1 MRIALAVLLTGCVAM
16 PTHGGPTGDDQA
28 DDDDS
33 MTTPNPQPAKPVATG
48 AYHVHSTIDLTPELV
63 LPEPAEMV
71 VLTLRQF
78 STNPARAMIQLAADA
93 GVPAI
98 DDLPSYVQDK
108 LEGWIN
114 AEVAKVTLDGTPIT
128 QVAGSIAGLAE
139 TSLST
144 LEVDSELDTTAN
156 THTLTQVNL
165 PVFAASFDLTVTQS
179 ATCSSNAGTL
189 AIGDHTYGLAYG
201 EYIWTAL
208 NAKMVADYGY
218 DLRGALGAAV
228 NCPSLAHTIAN
239 KCVLGV
245 CVGHETQL
253 KNICEAGLD
262 EVAGRVHDR
271 LAEMRFDA
279 LHFAAGKATLVDDN
293 HDGAAEAL
301 AAGTWTAELNAGQGL
316 RHVPATF
323 TGER

>member
-1 MRIALAVLLTGCVAM
+1 MPGTG
-16 PTHGGPTGDDQA
+16 TGTGDDRG
-28 DDDDS
+28 DDDDT
-33 MTTPNPQPAKPVATG
+33 TTPTPEPAKPVATG
-48 AYHVHSTIDLTPELV
+48 AYNVHSTIDLTPELV

-71 VLTLRQF
+71 VLTLREF
-78 STNPARAMIQLAADA
+78 STNPANAMIELAAEA

-114 AEVAKVTLDGTPIT
+114 AEIAKVTINGTPIT

-144 LEVDSELDTTAN
+144 LEVDSQLDTTAN
-156 THTLTQVNL
+156 THTLTRVNL
-165 PVFAASFDLTVTQS
+165 PVFAASFDLTVMQP
-179 ATCSSNAGTL
+179 ATCSSSGGAL
-189 AIGDHTYGLAYG
+189 AIGDHTYGLPYG

-208 NAKMVADYGY
+208 NDKMVAEYGY

-228 NCPSLAHTIAN
+228 NCPALAHTVAN
-239 KCVLGV
+239 KCVWGV

-253 KNICEAGLD
+253 TNICEAGLD
-262 EVAGRVHDR
+262 EVAGRVHDK

-279 LHFAAGKATLVDDN
+279 LHFIAGQATLVDDN
-293 HDGAAEAL
+293 HDGAAESL

-323 TGER
+323 IGER

>member
-1 MRIALAVLLTGCVAM
+1 MRIALAFLLSGCVAM
-16 PTHGGPTGDDQA
+16 PGTSDDVPTPTA
-28 DDDDS
+28 
-33 MTTPNPQPAKPVATG
+33 PPKPVATG
-48 AYHVHSTIDLTPELV
+48 PYSVHSTIDLTPELV

-71 VLTLRQF
+71 VLTLREF
-78 STNPARAMIQLAADA
+78 STNPGGAMIDLAADA

-108 LEGWIN
+108 LEGWID
-114 AEVAKVTLDGTPIT
+114 AEIAKVTVNGTPIT

-144 LEVDSELDTTAN
+144 LDVDSRLDTTAS

-165 PVFAASFDLTVTQS
+165 PAFDASFDLGVTQP
-179 ATCSSNAGTL
+179 ATCVSSAGAL

-208 NAKMVADYGY
+208 NHKMVAEYGY

-228 NCPSLAHTIAN
+228 NCPSLAHTVAN
-239 KCVLGV
+239 KCVWDY

-253 KNICEAGLD
+253 TDICEAGLD
-262 EVAGRVHDR
+262 EVAGRVHDK

-279 LHFAAGKATLVDDN
+279 LHFIAGEATLVDAN
-293 HDGAAEAL
+293 LDGVAEAL
-301 AAGTWTAELNAGQGL
+301 AAGTWTAELDAGQGL

>member
-1 MRIALAVLLTGCVAM
+1 M
-16 PTHGGPTGDDQA
+16 PTNGGPTGSDPTDDGG
-28 DDDDS
+28 DDDS

-48 AYHVHSTIDLTPELV
+48 AYNVHSTIDLTPELV
-63 LPEPAEMV
+63 LPEPAEML
-71 VLTLRQF
+71 VLTLRDF
-78 STNPARAMIQLAADA
+78 STNPAHAMIQLAADA

-114 AEVAKVTLDGTPIT
+114 AEIAKVTVNGTPIT

-144 LEVDSELDTTAN
+144 LDLDSQLDTTAN
-156 THTLTQVNL
+156 THTLTHVNL
-165 PVFAASFDLTVTQS
+165 PVLDASFDLTVAQP
-179 ATCSSNAGTL
+179 ATCSSNDGAL

-208 NAKMVADYGY
+208 NDKMIADYGY

-239 KCVLGV
+239 KCVLSV

-262 EVAGRVHDR
+262 EVAGRVHDK
-271 LAEMRFDA
+271 LAAMRFDA
-279 LHFAAGKATLVDDN
+279 LHFIAGQATLVDAD

-301 AAGTWTAELNAGQGL
+301 ATGTWTAELNAGQGL